1 MIMKKVL
8 VTGGTAFVSRY
19 IAEYYVGK
27 GFHVSVLNRNTKEQS
42 KGVHLIEADRYHLG
56 NRLCDLHFDVVI
68 DTGYTSE
75 EVKLLLDALGSY
87 DDYIF
92 ISSSAVYPDNLPQPF
107 AEETLLGENTY
118 WRKYGTDKIEAE
130 ALLQKKDPNAYILRP
145 PYLYGPMNDIYREA
159 FVFDC
164 ALADRPFYL
173 PGDGSLKLQFF
184 HIHDLCRF
192 LDFLLERKPEQRI
205 FNVGNE
211 EMISVRDWVS
221 LCYRIVGK
229 KAELVN
235 VYESVEQRNYF
246 SFCEYEY
253 QLDVTRQCEFM
264 KDTIPLEEGL
274 RDSFEWYRDHQDQVE
289 KKPFI
294 DYIDQNLK

>member
-56 NRLCDLHFDVVI
+56 NQLCDLHFDVVI

-130 ALLQKKDPNAYILRP
+130 AALQKQDPDAYILRP

-164 ALADRPFYL
+164 AMANRPFYL
-173 PGDGSLKLQFF
+173 PGDGNQKLQFF
-184 HIHDLCRF
+184 HIHDLCRV
-192 LDFLLERKPEQRI
+192 LDFLVERKPEQRI
-205 FNVGNE
+205 FNVGNP
-211 EMISVRDWVS
+211 EMISVRDWAD
-221 LCYRIVGK
+221 LCYKIVGK
-229 KAELVN
+229 KAEFVN
-235 VYESVEQRNYF
+235 VCESTEQRNYF

-253 QLDVTRQCEFM
+253 QLDVARQCAFM
-264 KDTIPLEEGL
+264 RETIPMEEGL
-274 RDSFEWYRDHQDQVE
+274 RDSFAWYRNHPDQVQ

-294 DYIDQNLK
+294 DYIEQNLE